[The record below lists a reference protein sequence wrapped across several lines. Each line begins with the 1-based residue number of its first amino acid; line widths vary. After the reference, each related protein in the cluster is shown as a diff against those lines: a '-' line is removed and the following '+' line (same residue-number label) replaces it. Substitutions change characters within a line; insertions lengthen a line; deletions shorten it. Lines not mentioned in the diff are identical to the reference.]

1 MLKDFRLQD
10 PGEGIHEVEIREI
23 LVQPGDRVEDG
34 DPAFVV
40 ESDKAAIELT
50 SPYHGTVADIPVKI
64 GDVVPVG
71 AVLMRVET
79 EGAEA
84 VSEAPAAASAE
95 TKAAARAPAAA
106 EAAAADSP
114 AVAAPPPPSPPPP
127 PPRPTAP
134 AAVGAGPVKAAPTAR
149 KLAKMLG
156 IDLRHVA
163 PSGARGHITRA
174 DVERHMAGLSAAPQA
189 IVTETV
195 YEPLPDFSQYGPVR
209 RVPLKS
215 VRKATARHLAKAWR
229 EIPHAMLQDDIDM
242 TALER
247 FRRRHAIRVAAEG
260 GRLTR
265 TVLIVKAALIALR
278 KHPRFNASIDMNA
291 GEIIEKDYFNV
302 GIAVDTKR
310 GLIVPVIRNADKLS
324 LFDLS
329 IAIRDVAERAREG
342 KVTPEDL
349 SGGTFTVTNI
359 GILGSTGF
367 IPIINH
373 PEVAILGC
381 GRGKIEPVIVG
392 DLDHYHVEA
401 RYIVPFSMA
410 FDHRVN
416 DGADA
421 ARFLTTFRKIVADP
435 ENFAIHG

>member
-23 LVQPGDRVEDG
+23 LVKPGDRVEDG

-50 SPYHGTVADIPVKI
+50 SPYHGTVTDIPVKI

-79 EGAEA
+79 DATKT
-84 VSEAPAAASAE
+84 VSEIPAAASLE
-95 TKAAARAPAAA
+95 TAAPAATETLA
-106 EAAAADSP
+106 VEAP
-114 AVAAPPPPSPPPP
+114 PAAPASPTRQSPPPP
-127 PPRPTAP
+127 PPPPPAAP
-134 AAVGAGPVKAAPTAR
+134 AGLRTGPVKAAPTAR
-149 KLAKMLG
+149 KLAKKLG
-156 IDLRHVA
+156 IDLRHVSA
-163 PSGARGHITRA
+163 SGAKGHVTRA
-174 DVERHMAGLSAAPQA
+174 DVERFMAGLSAAPQTMS
-189 IVTETV
+189 TETL

-209 RVPLKS
+209 RIPLKS

-229 EIPHAMLQDDIDM
+229 EIPHAMLQDSIDM

-265 TVLIVKAALIALR
+265 TVLIVKAALIALK

-342 KVTPEDL
+342 RVTPEDL

-421 ARFLTTFRKIVADP
+421 ARFLGTFRKILADP

>member
-23 LVQPGDRVEDG
+23 LVKPGDRVEDG

-40 ESDKAAIELT
+40 ESDKAAIEIT
-50 SPYHGTVADIPVKI
+50 SPYHGRVAEITVEVGDTIPV
-64 GDVVPVG
+64 GG
-71 AVLMRVET
+71 VLMRVDT
-79 EGAEA
+79 EGGAPATE
-84 VSEAPAAASAE
+84 EPAAARE
-95 TKAAARAPAAA
+95 M
-106 EAAAADSP
+106 AAAAAP
-114 AVAAPPPPSPPPP
+114 VAETAAPPPSAPPSPPSRPAVPP
-127 PPRPTAP
+127 PP
-134 AAVGAGPVKAAPTAR
+134 AATPRKGPLKASPTAR
-149 KLAKMLG
+149 KLAKKLG
-156 IDLRHVA
+156 IDLGHVPA
-163 PSGARGHITRA
+163 SGSRGHITRA
-174 DVERHMAGLSAAPQA
+174 DVEAYLARPAAAAATGPVAAGPVS
-189 IVTETV
+189 

-215 VRKATARHLAKAWR
+215 VRKATARHLARAWR
-229 EIPHAMLQDDIDM
+229 EIPHAMLEDKIDM
-242 TALER
+242 TELER

-291 GEIIEKDYFNV
+291 GEIIEKDYINV
-302 GIAVDTKR
+302 GIAVDTKL
-310 GLIVPVIRNADKLS
+310 GLIVPVIRNADRLS

-329 IAIRDVAERAREG
+329 VAIRDVAERAREG

-349 SGGTFTVTNI
+349 SGGTFTITNI

-381 GRGKIEPVIVG
+381 GRGRIEPVIVG

-401 RYIVPFSMA
+401 RYMVPFSIA

-421 ARFLTTFRKIVADP
+421 ARFLGTFRKILADP
-435 ENFAIHG
+435 ENFAIHS

>member
-23 LVQPGDRVEDG
+23 LVKPGDRVEDG

-50 SPYHGTVADIPVKI
+50 SPYHGRVADIPVKI

-79 EGAEA
+79 DATET
-84 VSEAPAAASAE
+84 VSEIPAAASVE
-95 TKAAARAPAAA
+95 TAAPAATETPEA
-106 EAAAADSP
+106 EAPS
-114 AVAAPPPPSPPPP
+114 AAPPSPTRQSPPPP
-127 PPRPTAP
+127 PPPPPVAP
-134 AAVGAGPVKAAPTAR
+134 AGLRTGPVKAAPTAR
-149 KLAKMLG
+149 KLAKKLG

-163 PSGARGHITRA
+163 ASGAKGHVTRG
-174 DVERHMAGLSAAPQA
+174 DVERFMAGLSAAPQA
-189 IVTETV
+189 VSTETL

-209 RVPLKS
+209 RIPLKS

-229 EIPHAMLQDDIDM
+229 EIPHAMLQDSIDM

-278 KHPRFNASIDMNA
+278 KHPRFNASIDMNS

-342 KVTPEDL
+342 RVTPEDL

-421 ARFLTTFRKIVADP
+421 ARFLGTFKKILADP